1 MYFYK
6 QRLLH
11 ATQLKKLGDH
21 KYSCTN
27 VSLMDPFL
35 QPWWCW
41 LVSKVPMWLAPNL
54 ITIVGLIINIIT
66 TLILIYHSPNG
77 REEPPRWASAL
88 CAAGL
93 FIYQSLDAIDGK
105 QARRTNSSSPLGEL
119 FDHGCDSISTVFVA
133 LSACISVQLGFY
145 PRWMFFQCF
154 CAMTLFYC
162 AHWQTYVSGTLRF
175 GKIDV
180 TEAQCT
186 IIGIHLISAI
196 FGPSIW
202 MTKIFGQLE
211 LWCSMAIMT
220 IICGGWSLL
229 HFGAVIRAGGV
240 GKNGSTVALPLM
252 GGLDIKTVPLYFAV
266 FVFGLLAYQ
275 NASVIF
281 TGGVGKNG
289 STVAGTSVLSPIIPF
304 LFVVVPAY
312 VISQKSTEQ
321 LYENHPALYI
331 MAFGMI
337 TAKVTNRL
345 VVAHMTK
352 SEMEYLD
359 MGLIG
364 PMCLFLN
371 QYFNCFLP
379 EYYVLWACL
388 LWCTFDLIRYCGQ
401 ICLEI
406 CDYLKIEL
414 FRIPY
419 PPKPIMTSQGT
430 NPPHHHHHHHH
441 HSHDNKNG
449 THSLTVNNNNHNN
462 LPHQQQ
468 QQQQQQQ
475 QHQQSVSRK
484 QTRANKVNEQQQST
498 INNNSRS
505 SYPTTPERHLT
516 VPHGLTQRS
525 VSEDSA
531 SPRVTPSSS
540 PRRPHRV

>member
-1 MYFYK
+1 MTYFYK
-6 QRLLH
+6 NKLLQQS
-11 ATQLKKLGDH
+11 QLKKLGDH
-21 KYSCTN
+21 KYNCVN
-27 VSLMDPFL
+27 VSLLDPFL

-41 LVSKVPMWLAPNL
+41 LVSKVPLWLAPNL
-54 ITIVGLIINIIT
+54 ITIVGLIVNILT
-66 TLILIYHSPNG
+66 TLILVYFSPNG

-88 CAAGL
+88 CAFGL
-93 FIYQSLDAIDGK
+93 FVYQSLDAIDGK

-175 GKIDV
+175 GRIDV

-186 IIGIHLISAI
+186 IIGIHMISAI
-196 FGPSIW
+196 FGPGIW
-202 MTKIFGQLE
+202 MTK
-211 LWCSMAIMT
+211 
-220 IICGGWSLL
+220 
-229 HFGAVIRAGGV
+229 
-240 GKNGSTVALPLM
+240 LPIM
-252 GGLDIKTVPLYFAV
+252 GGIDIKIVPLYFAV
-266 FVFGLLAYQ
+266 FVFGLLAYG

-321 LYENHPALYI
+321 IYENYPALYI

-359 MGLIG
+359 WGLIG
-364 PMCLFLN
+364 PLCLFLN
-371 QYFNCFLP
+371 QYFNNFLS
-379 EYYVLWACL
+379 EYWVLWFAM
-388 LWCTFDLIRYCGQ
+388 LWCSIDMVRYCGQ
-401 ICLEI
+401 VCLEI
-406 CDYLKIEL
+406 CAYLRIEL

-419 PPKPIMTSQGT
+419 PPKPLMTSQGT
-430 NPPHHHHHHHH
+430 NPPTHHHQHQHHHHHEGR
-441 HSHDNKNG
+441 NG
-449 THSLTVNNNNHNN
+449 TSNSNSGTGSS
-462 LPHQQQ
+462 QQQ
-468 QQQQQQQ
+468 QQQQQA
-475 QHQQSVSRK
+475 RK
-484 QTRANKVNEQQQST
+484 HQTRAS
-498 INNNSRS
+498 SRK
-505 SYPTTPERHLT
+505 HNL
-516 VPHGLTQRS
+516 HQ
-525 VSEDSA
+525 
-531 SPRVTPSSS
+531 
-540 PRRPHRV
+540 

>member
-6 QRLLH
+6 QKLLH
-11 ATQLKKLGDH
+11 AAQLKKLFEH

-41 LVSKVPMWLAPNL
+41 LVSKVPLWLAPNL
-54 ITIVGLIINIIT
+54 ITTVGLLINIAT
-66 TLILIYHSPNG
+66 TLILIYFSPTG
-77 REEPPRWASAL
+77 REEPPRWSSAL
-88 CAAGL
+88 CGIGL

-133 LSACISVQLGFY
+133 LSACISVQLGYY

-175 GKIDV
+175 GRIDV

-186 IIGIHLISAI
+186 IIGIHMISAV

-202 MTKIFGQLE
+202 MTKIFGQFE
-211 LWCSMAIMT
+211 LWSTMAIMT
-220 IICGGWSLL
+220 ILCGGWSLL
-229 HFGAVIRAGGV
+229 EFFSVIRA
-240 GKNGSTVALPLM
+240 
-252 GGLDIKTVPLYFAV
+252 
-266 FVFGLLAYQ
+266 
-275 NASVIF
+275 
-281 TGGVGKNG
+281 GGVGKNG

-312 VISQKSTEQ
+312 VISQKSTDQ
-321 LYENHPALYI
+321 IYENHPALYI

-359 MGLIG
+359 WGLIG
-364 PMCLFLN
+364 PLCLFLN
-371 QYFNCFLP
+371 QYFNSFLP
-379 EYYVLWACL
+379 EYYVLWFCL
-388 LWCTFDLIRYCGQ
+388 LWCTIDLIRYCGQ
-401 ICLEI
+401 VCLEI

-419 PPKPIMTSQGT
+419 PPKPVMTSQGT
-430 NPPHHHHHHHH
+430 NPPQHHHHHQHHHNH

-449 THSLTVNNNNHNN
+449 THSLANNN
-462 LPHQQQ
+462 LQLQ
-468 QQQQQQQ
+468 
-475 QHQQSVSRK
+475 QQSVTSSQQQSINRK
-484 QTRANKVNEQQQST
+484 QTRASSRRQ
-498 INNNSRS
+498 NSS
-505 SYPTTPERHLT
+505 LH
-516 VPHGLTQRS
+516 Q
-525 VSEDSA
+525 
-531 SPRVTPSSS
+531 
-540 PRRPHRV
+540 